1 MSRELITQVQIFKD
15 LSPAYDDLLAQ
26 LFLPHEA
33 EAGDVLFEQGDPSD
47 NFYVLVSG
55 EVAIRY
61 KPEDGP
67 AITITRVRPQG
78 VIGWS
83 AILGS
88 PHYTSSAACSTSCRM
103 LRVRSSDLRA
113 LCAANPS
120 VGVLL
125 LDRLAGLIAQRLHQ
139 TRTQVMNLLKEG
151 MSVRLQTIPAST
163 V

>member
-1 MSRELITQVQIFKD
+1 MSRDLITEVQIFKD
-15 LSPAYDDLLAQ
+15 LSPAYDELLAQ
-26 LFLPHEA
+26 LFIPYAAVEG
-33 EAGDVLFEQGDPSD
+33 ETLFEQGEPSES
-47 NFYVLVSG
+47 FFVLMAG

-67 AITITRVRPQG
+67 AITVTRVKPQG

-88 PHYTSSAACSTSCRM
+88 PLYTSSAVCTSGCNT

-113 LCAANPS
+113 LCAANPA
-120 VGVLL
+120 VGALL

-139 TRTQVMNLLKEG
+139 TRTQVMKLLREG
-151 MSVRLQTIPAST
+151 MNMRLQVAAPSTI
-163 V
+163 